1 MNCKASKVWAG
12 KGRQFYNR
20 SMKSWS
26 EENAIEMYSTHNESK
41 SVVAARF
48 IRNLKNKIYK
58 CITSRSK
65 NVYIDILDDI
75 VNEHSNTYHSTIK
88 MKPYDVISSSY
99 INSSKE
105 INDEVL
111 NLKLVILL
119 KYQNIKGYVPNW
131 SEDVFVIKKVKT
143 LCLGYWL
150 LLVILKADKLLRR
163 FTKNNCKNQIKKSC
177 ISNGKATIILLTVG
191 LIKKT

>member
-1 MNCKASKVWAG
+1 
-12 KGRQFYNR
+12 
-20 SMKSWS
+20 MKSWS
-26 EENAIEMYSTHNESK
+26 EKNAIEMYSTNNERK

-48 IRNLKNKIYK
+48 IRNFKNKIYK

-75 VNEHSNTYHSTIK
+75 VNEHNNAYHSTIK
-88 MKPYDVISSSY
+88 MKPYDAISSSY

-119 KYQNIKGYVPNW
+119 KYQNIKT
-131 SEDVFVIKKVKT
+131 F
-143 LCLGYWL
+143 L
-150 LLVILKADKLLRR
+150 
-163 FTKNNCKNQIKKSC
+163 
-177 ISNGKATIILLTVG
+177 
-191 LIKKT
+191 

>member
-12 KGRQFYNR
+12 KGRQFYDR

-26 EENAIEMYSTHNESK
+26 EKNAIEMYSTNNERK

-48 IRNLKNKIYK
+48 IRNFKNKIYK

-75 VNEHSNTYHSTIK
+75 VNEHNNTYHSTIK
-88 MKPYDVISSSY
+88 MKPYDAISSSY

-119 KYQNIKGYVPNW
+119 KYQNIKT
-131 SEDVFVIKKVKT
+131 F
-143 LCLGYWL
+143 L
-150 LLVILKADKLLRR
+150 
-163 FTKNNCKNQIKKSC
+163 
-177 ISNGKATIILLTVG
+177 
-191 LIKKT
+191 